1 MDATYLLT
9 PQYGIG
15 GFMRFSSAEADME
28 TAGGG
33 TVTVSAGGFQLGVG
47 ARVRF

>member
-1 MDATYLLT
+1 
-9 PQYGIG
+9 
-15 GFMRFSSAEADME
+15 MRFSGADADME